1 MTRHPAR
8 VLLLLSL
15 MTALTGA
22 ACRPLPVRSAA
33 TVHAQDLP
41 TDPQALQMVAEEYI
55 AKGDRISLEN
65 ALVAL
70 DKYRR
75 LEPKSIEPL
84 WRTSLVAFLLADTA
98 GPERKRRAYFA
109 DLGER
114 QARAAIALAPTRV
127 EGHYYL
133 AINMGYTAQSKSFI
147 RRLGALDL
155 VPEIQ
160 KEGKI
165 ALMIDPRFDHAG
177 PHRLLG
183 ALYLRAPG
191 WPASIG
197 DPEEALMHL
206 MSAVE
211 IDPSYPEN
219 HLYLA
224 EALLANNRVADAA
237 REVDKVL
244 TLEPEAQTT
253 WAQRLPRW
261 QMEAEALKKRIRN
274 RR

>member
-1 MTRHPAR
+1 M
-8 VLLLLSL
+8 
-15 MTALTGA
+15 
-22 ACRPLPVRSAA
+22 
-33 TVHAQDLP
+33 
-41 TDPQALQMVAEEYI
+41 DPQALVMQAEEYI
-55 AKGDRISLEN
+55 AQGDRVSLEN
-65 ALVAL
+65 ALVVL
-70 DKYRR
+70 DRYHR
-75 LEPKSIEPL
+75 LEPQSIEPL
-84 WRTSLVAFLLADTA
+84 WRTSLVAFLLADSA
-98 GPERKRRAYFA
+98 GDQRKRRAYFA

-133 AINMGYTAQSKSFI
+133 AVNMGYTAQSKSFI

-155 VPEIQ
+155 VPEIE

-165 ALMIDPRFDHAG
+165 ALMLDRRFDHAG

-197 DPEEALMHL
+197 DPEEALTHL

-224 EALLANNRVADAA
+224 EALLANNRVAEAN

-244 TLEPEAQTT
+244 MLDATAQKM

-261 QMEAEALKKRIRN
+261 QVEAEALKKRIRN

>member
-1 MTRHPAR
+1 VTRYPVR
-8 VLLLLSL
+8 VLLVLA
-15 MTALTGA
+15 ALFGA

-33 TVHAQDLP
+33 TIRAQDLP
-41 TDPQALQMVAEEYI
+41 ADPQALMMQAEEYV
-55 AKGDRISLEN
+55 AQGDRISLEN
-65 ALVAL
+65 ALVVL
-70 DKYRR
+70 EKYRR
-75 LEPKSIEPL
+75 LEPQSIEPL
-84 WRTSLVAFLLADTA
+84 WRTSLVAFLLADA
-98 GPERKRRAYFA
+98 SGAERKRRAYFA

-114 QARAAIALAPTRV
+114 QARAAIALAPNRV

-133 AINMGYTAQSKSFI
+133 AVNMGYTAQSKSFI

-155 VPEIQ
+155 VPEIE

-165 ALMIDPRFDHAG
+165 ALMLDPRFDHAG

-206 MSAVE
+206 MKAVE
-211 IDPSYPEN
+211 IDSNYPEN
-219 HLYLA
+219 HLYYA
-224 EALLANNRVADAA
+224 EALVANNRLDEAE
-237 REVDKVL
+237 REVNKVL
-244 TLEPEAQTT
+244 MLDAEAQKT

-261 QMEAEALKKRIRN
+261 QIEADALKKRIRN

>member
-1 MTRHPAR
+1 VTRYPAR
-8 VLLLLSL
+8 LLLLL
-15 MTALTGA
+15 VAVFIGA

-33 TVHAQDLP
+33 TVRAQDLP
-41 TDPQALQMVAEEYI
+41 TEPQTLEMQAEQYI
-55 AKGDRISLEN
+55 AQGDRISLEN
-65 ALVAL
+65 ALVV
-70 DKYRR
+70 
-75 LEPKSIEPL
+75 LEKWHRIEAQSIEPL
-84 WRTSLVAFLLADTA
+84 WRTSLVAFLLADAA
-98 GPERKRRAYFA
+98 GDQRKRRAYFA

-114 QARAAIALAPTRV
+114 QARAAIMLAPTRV

-133 AINMGYTAQSKSFI
+133 AVNMGYTAQSKSFL

-155 VPEIQ
+155 VPEIE

-165 ALMIDPRFDHAG
+165 ALMLDPRFDHAG

-197 DPEEALMHL
+197 DPEEALSHL

-211 IDPSYPEN
+211 LDPSYPEN

-224 EALLANNRVADAA
+224 EALLANNRVADADH
-237 REVDKVL
+237 EVDKVL
-244 TLEPEAQTT
+244 MLDAEAKKA

-261 QMEAEALKKRIRN
+261 QIEAEALKKRIRS

>member
-1 MTRHPAR
+1 MTRYPAR
-8 VLLLLSL
+8 VLFYLAVFTVLI
-15 MTALTGA
+15 GA

-33 TVHAQDLP
+33 TIRAQDLP
-41 TDPQALQMVAEEYI
+41 TEPQALVMQAEGYI
-55 AKGDRISLEN
+55 AQGDRVSLEN
-65 ALVAL
+65 ALIVL
-70 DKYRR
+70 EKHHR
-75 LEPKSIEPL
+75 LEPQSIEPL
-84 WRTSLVAFLLADTA
+84 WRTSFVAFLLADAA
-98 GPERKRRAYFA
+98 GDQRKRRAYFA

-114 QARAAIALAPTRV
+114 QARAAITLAPTRV

-133 AINMGYTAQSKSFI
+133 AVNMGYTAQSKSFI

-155 VPEIQ
+155 VPEIE

-211 IDPSYPEN
+211 IAPDYPEN

-224 EALLANNRVADAA
+224 EALLANNRVAEAE
-237 REVDKVL
+237 REVNKVL
-244 TLEPEAQTT
+244 MLDAEAQKT
-253 WAQRLPRW
+253 WAQRLSRW